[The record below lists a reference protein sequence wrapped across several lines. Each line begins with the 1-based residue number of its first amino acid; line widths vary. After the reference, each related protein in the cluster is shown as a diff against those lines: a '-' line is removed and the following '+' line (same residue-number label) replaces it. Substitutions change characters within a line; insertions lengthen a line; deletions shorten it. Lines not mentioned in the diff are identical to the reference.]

1 MTTANHNNNKQNRC
15 VGFNI
20 SMPLAELDKVDQTAR
35 RLGISRSELMRRA
48 FSEFSS
54 RNML

>member
-1 MTTANHNNNKQNRC
+1 
-15 VGFNI
+15 
-20 SMPLAELDKVDQTAR
+20 MPLAELDKVDQTAR